1 MHFLIVKNAYW
12 TKWTPQPQQTL
23 SPTRTPTPSSAQPHT
38 TTLEIIQAYFIQINP
53 PPGAQIKKQIYT
65 CILKFHFRWGLF
77 YTKLQNSPK
86 IPPSN
91 PILSIPQLRIWTP
104 SQKSTHTLLFASS
117 NPFQNGL
124 TQPNKT
130 AMLSHFRQNTRQGY
144 YPPKSYQHQPSN
156 PWKFHSNWPYHWK
169 VNQQFD

>member
-1 MHFLIVKNAYW
+1 MHIGQNE
-12 TKWTPQPQQTL
+12 
-23 SPTRTPTPSSAQPHT
+23 PHNHSKLCLQ
-38 TTLEIIQAYFIQINP
+38 LEP
-53 PPGAQIKKQIYT
+53 PPPLPPNPTQPPLKLFRPILYKLTPPEAQIKKQIYT

-91 PILSIPQLRIWTP
+91 PILSIPQLCIWTP

-130 AMLSHFRQNTRQGY
+130 AKLSHFRQKTRPG
-144 YPPKSYQHQPSN
+144 PTP
-156 PWKFHSNWPYHWK
+156 
-169 VNQQFD
+169 